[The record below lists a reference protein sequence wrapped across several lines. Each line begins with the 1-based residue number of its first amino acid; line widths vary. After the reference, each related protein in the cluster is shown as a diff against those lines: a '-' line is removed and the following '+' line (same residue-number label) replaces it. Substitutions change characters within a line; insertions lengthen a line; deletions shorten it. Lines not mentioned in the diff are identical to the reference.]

1 MSNKKGWINSYFSD
15 DELSEIQSAID
26 RVEQTTIGEIVLSV
40 RSKRSFL
47 EKLYT
52 PHELAWK
59 DFNRLGV
66 ANTKERTGVLIF
78 ILFEEKYYDIIAD
91 EGLYSK
97 ISNDVWN
104 ELEEKLKSGFKE
116 NNYADGILS
125 LIEKIGEI
133 LKNEFPSRAG
143 ADNDDEIK
151 NEVVIN

>member
-47 EKLYT
+47 ERLYT

-66 ANTKERTGVLIF
+66 ANTKERTGIIIF

-91 EGLYSK
+91 EGIYKK
-97 ISNDVWN
+97 ITNDTWD
-104 ELEEKLKSGFKE
+104 ELEIKLKSDFKGGKY
-116 NNYADGILS
+116 YAGILS
-125 LIEKIGEI
+125 LIEKMGET
-133 LKNEFPSRAG
+133 LKTEFPSRAG
-143 ADNDDEIK
+143 ADYDDEMI
-151 NEVVIN
+151 NEIEIN